1 MMEEGLRL
9 GSNQLTGSI
18 PVQLGL
24 LSLLTKDLFLA
35 HNAELC
41 EEVPLEVQ
49 ALEVRN
55 DARSRW
61 SHGGYV
67 TNAWAWIASPRLVPN
82 HHTPTTTSSL

>member
-1 MMEEGLRL
+1 MLTMMEEGLRL

-24 LSLLTKDLFLA
+24 LSLLTKDFFLA

-55 DARSRW
+55 DA
-61 SHGGYV
+61 
-67 TNAWAWIASPRLVPN
+67 SP
-82 HHTPTTTSSL
+82 H